1 MPDEDHRTSA
11 GVELPAGPRTPTEEA
26 RWRVA
31 YDRERRVRR
40 ILADEKGP
48 GRSRHSAAV
57 VESEVNGY
65 GWRTLTDW
73 CEEYERAGLVG
84 LLPRPKPKTRRGRL
98 PDHVETAIAEAID
111 IAYLTP
117 ERGRF
122 TAVDRVF
129 STKVAQED
137 LVDIRTIKRR
147 IHRRDPEA
155 VTVAREGAK
164 AARER
169 FAPHGG
175 GFLPAS
181 RPLEFSQTDHSV
193 LDLEVVHPTNRQV
206 MGRPT
211 LSIVV
216 DIFTRAILAVML
228 SMRKPSSLLTAQVM
242 TRAINPKARWLASLG
257 LDWIDWPFA
266 GPMRCIHTDHGRDLT
281 ANPFEHG
288 CDLLGIEHPFRRIGV
303 PDDGGHVERMIRT
316 VQAEMAELPG
326 KTFSNVLLKAAYD
339 SEGRACLSLEE
350 AEKIIAIELYRYHH
364 TVHSSTGYSPMEMW
378 LANQAYEAPRRFEPD
393 QIRCAFLPFI
403 KREKIQQ
410 YGLQEDY
417 CRYNSPEVTCWIG
430 RKHPQGGDFIFAYD
444 EREEGWMQFF
454 DPSTERYFPVPCT
467 VRLLTEGGAG
477 NLNQVKRENKG
488 RRTPH
493 DVNVRAETEKQKVV
507 AGARA
512 AAKKALRAEQADV
525 IPPDMVVERPSYEPP
540 EQPRTKPVANEG
552 ASQTAASARGRPFV
566 DPDNVV
572 AFPISHIRSRWA
584 R

>member
-1 MPDEDHRTSA
+1 MPDEDRGTSA
-11 GVELPAGPRTPTEEA
+11 GVELPAGPRTQAEEE

-40 ILADEKGP
+40 ILVDEKGP

-57 VESEVNGY
+57 AESQANGY
-65 GWRTLTDW
+65 SWRTLTDW
-73 CEEYERAGLVG
+73 CGRYTSDGLVG
-84 LLPRPKPKTRRGRL
+84 LLPRPKPPTRRGRL
-98 PDHVETAIAEAID
+98 PDHVETAIEEAID
-111 IAYLTP
+111 TAYLTR
-117 ERGRF
+117 ERGRI

-129 STKVAQED
+129 STKVAQEE
-137 LVDIRTIKRR
+137 LVDIRTIKKR
-147 IHRRDPEA
+147 ISRRDPEA

-164 AARER
+164 TARER

-181 RPLEFSQTDHSV
+181 RPLEFSQTDHSI
-193 LDLEVVHPTNRQV
+193 LDLEVVHPLSRGV

-211 LSIVV
+211 LSIVI
-216 DIFTRAILAVML
+216 DIFTRVILAVML

-242 TRAINPKARWLASLG
+242 TRAINPKARWLAGLG

-266 GPMRCIHTDHGRDLT
+266 GPMRRIHTDHGRDLT

-288 CDLLGIEHPFRRIGV
+288 CDLLGIEHPTRRIGV

-316 VQAEMAELPG
+316 IQAEMAELPG
-326 KTFSNVLLKAAYD
+326 KTFSNVLMKAGYD

-350 AEKIIAIELYRYHH
+350 AEKVIAIELYRYHH

-393 QIRCAFLPFI
+393 QVRCAFLPFI
-403 KREKIQQ
+403 TREKIQQ

-417 CRYNSPEVTCWIG
+417 RRYNSPEVTCWIG
-430 RKHPQGGDFIFAYD
+430 RRHPQGGEFIFAYD
-444 EREEGWMQFF
+444 EREKGWMQFF

-467 VRLLTEGGAG
+467 ARLLTEDAVA
-477 NLNQVKRENKG
+477 NLNRVKRENKG

-493 DVNVRAETEKQKVV
+493 AVNVRAENEKQKVV
-507 AGARA
+507 SGARA
-512 AAKKALRAEQADV
+512 SAKKARRAEQAGV
-525 IPPDMVVERPSYEPP
+525 IPTDMVVERPSHEPP
-540 EQPRTKPVANEG
+540 EQPCSKRTIDNG
-552 ASQTAASARGRPFV
+552 ASAASSNGRGRPFA

-572 AFPISHIRSRWA
+572 PFPLSHIRSRWA